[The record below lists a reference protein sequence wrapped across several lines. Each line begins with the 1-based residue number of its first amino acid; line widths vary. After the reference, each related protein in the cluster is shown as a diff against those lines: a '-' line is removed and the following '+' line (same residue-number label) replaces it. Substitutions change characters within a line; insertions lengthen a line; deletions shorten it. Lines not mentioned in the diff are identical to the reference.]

1 MSGWILFT
9 LISASIVC
17 FAAAMYSWYK
27 KGYKQPLE
35 DSYYTM
41 TDKDLLMLIDSQPD
55 KLISA
60 EMVSNNT
67 SLTKKEAKAR
77 LTNLIYKGVLKSS
90 HASGFKYFYS
100 LKQPIRPGPYPTLSN
115 DPFLTVGDLM
125 LLFKHFDYRVSIQD
139 ICMATGLP
147 VSVIREE
154 MKHFIKKEIVREVI
168 NAVSDGMTHYSSSR
182 FYILRDPYR
191 NNPDAYL
198 EQEEAIDFEL
208 KEIYKQAGLREDR

>member
-67 SLTKKEAKAR
+67 SLTKKEA
-77 LTNLIYKGVLKSS
+77 NGND
-90 HASGFKYFYS
+90 
-100 LKQPIRPGPYPTLSN
+100 SN
-115 DPFLTVGDLM
+115 G
-125 LLFKHFDYRVSIQD
+125 R
-139 ICMATGLP
+139 
-147 VSVIREE
+147 
-154 MKHFIKKEIVREVI
+154 KE
-168 NAVSDGMTHYSSSR
+168 
-182 FYILRDPYR
+182 
-191 NNPDAYL
+191 
-198 EQEEAIDFEL
+198 
-208 KEIYKQAGLREDR
+208 